1 MSRTFVNMTMNLQKI
16 TFGNGCFWCT
26 EAIFQ
31 TVKGVKSVTSGYMG
45 GDVANPTYEQVCTGQ
60 TGHAEVVQVEY
71 DADEVSLDEILLIFF
86 KTHDA
91 TTLNRQ
97 GNDIGTQYRSAIF
110 YHNDEQKQA
119 AEEMI
124 IKLTNEKVY
133 DNPIVTEV
141 TEATEFYKAEDYHQ
155 NYFAGNSTK
164 SYCAFVIQPKLNKF
178 AKEFL
183 DKIKPEFLQ

>member
-1 MSRTFVNMTMNLQKI
+1 MQKI
-16 TFGNGCFWCT
+16 TLGNGCFWCT

-45 GDVANPTYEQVCTGQ
+45 GDVANPTYEQVCTGK
-60 TGHAEVVQVEY
+60 TGHAEVIQLEY
-71 DADEVSLDEILLIFF
+71 DADELSLDELLLIFF

-119 AEEMI
+119 AEAMI
-124 IKLTNEKVY
+124 VKLTNEKVY

-141 TEATEFYKAEDYHQ
+141 TAATEFYPAEDYHQ

-183 DKIKPEFLQ
+183 DKIKPELLQ